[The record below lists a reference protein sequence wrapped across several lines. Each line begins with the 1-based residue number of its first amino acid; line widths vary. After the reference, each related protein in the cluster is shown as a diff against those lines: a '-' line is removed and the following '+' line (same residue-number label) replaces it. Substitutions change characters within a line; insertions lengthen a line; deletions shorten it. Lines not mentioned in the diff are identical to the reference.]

1 MLLSHRARLLEL
13 WRIAASYRLD
23 THLSVEE
30 APQLQPIARL
40 LRLHPAAWGKKHQP
54 NAVKYALEDMG
65 TLFLKLGQL
74 LSTRRDLVPPSII
87 EQLVQLQDQVKP
99 FAVDTAIAQIEDNKH
114 GLGQTIDSLFARFD
128 TKPLAAASIAQ
139 VHTAALPDGREVV
152 VKVVRP
158 DIRNTIIAD
167 FELLREVASWASAR
181 IEAAR
186 AVHIIDIV
194 EDYRQVMLNELDLT
208 LEADNTTKMR
218 NNFLGSA
225 LMYVPEVYDASKNV
239 MIMERIQGVPISQ
252 VEIFDQLGYDR
263 AALAK
268 KGLTIF
274 FTQVFRDNFFHAD
287 MHPGNV
293 FVETP
298 PVKTLNLSASSD
310 AGANAGPIDLGHEPR
325 YIGLDCA
332 IMGTLS
338 KEDQLIVARM
348 LLAVMNNN
356 FTALV
361 DIVSRA
367 SWIPPNTDKHAL
379 IRDMRR
385 TVGPMLQKSI
395 NEIDFAG
402 VLMQILDIA
411 RRHHM
416 SIPPQLT
423 LLLKTLVHVEG
434 LGRDLYPELDIW
446 SLAKP
451 ILSGWIKEQLDPMRN
466 LQQLRKQLPEILL
479 SSTDIPKLLDQGLQS
494 LASQGSRQDSQLR
507 EMQQIRADMLNDRRR
522 DWLALA
528 GFGISIAIA
537 TQVIGWLAPLFYIL
551 AVLAV
556 IWRILA

>member
-1 MLLSHRARLLEL
+1 MLLSHRARLFEL

-23 THLSVEE
+23 THLSIEE
-30 APQLQPIARL
+30 APQLQPLARII
-40 LRLHPAAWGKKHQP
+40 RLHPAAWGKKHQP
-54 NAVKYALEDMG
+54 NAIKYALEDMG

-74 LSTRRDLVPPSII
+74 LSTRRDLVPPEII
-87 EQLVQLQDQVKP
+87 EQLVQLQDKVKS
-99 FAVDTAIAQIEDNKH
+99 FDSNVAITQIQDPKY
-114 GLGQTIDSLFARFD
+114 GLGQSIEILFARFD
-128 TKPLAAASIAQ
+128 VKPLAAASIAQ
-139 VHTAALPDGREVV
+139 VHTAALHDGREVV

-158 DIRNTIIAD
+158 DIRTTIVAD
-167 FELLREVASWASAR
+167 FELLRELATWASAR

-208 LEADNTTKMR
+208 LEADNTTQMR

-225 LMYVPEVYDASKNV
+225 LMYVPEVYDSSKNV
-239 MIMERIQGVPISQ
+239 MVMERIQGVPISQ
-252 VEIFDQLGYDR
+252 VEMFDQLGYDR
-263 AALAK
+263 AALAE

-298 PVKTLNLSASSD
+298 PVKTLTTNIA
-310 AGANAGPIDLGHEPR
+310 PTDLGHEPR

-338 KEDQLIVARM
+338 KDDQLIVARM

-356 FTALV
+356 FTAMV

-367 SWIPPNTDKHAL
+367 GWIPPNADKHAL
-379 IRDMRR
+379 MRDMKR
-385 TVGPMLQKSI
+385 TVGPMLKKSI
-395 NEIDFAG
+395 NDIDFAG

-416 SIPPQLT
+416 SIPPQLM

-434 LGRDLYPELDIW
+434 LGRDLYPDLDIW

-451 ILSGWIKEQLDPMRN
+451 ILSSWIKEQLDPMRN
-466 LQQLRKQLPEILL
+466 LQQLRQQLPEILL
-479 SSTDIPKLLDQGLQS
+479 STTDIPKLLDQGLQS

-507 EMQQIRADMLNDRRR
+507 EIQQIRADMLNDRRR
-522 DWLALA
+522 DWVALA
-528 GFGISIAIA
+528 GFVIFIAIA
-537 TQVIGWLAPLFYIL
+537 TQVIGWLSPVFYLLAIL
-551 AVLAV
+551 AVV
-556 IWRILA
+556 WRILA